1 MPVLFSMKVQFDI
14 RFNISFHFV
23 VYCLPSVMWWFQDS
37 AETADPHDGA
47 QKKSIKYT
55 NAKHNKKKLK
65 KKKAEIKTRKKIRKK

>member
-1 MPVLFSMKVQFDI
+1 
-14 RFNISFHFV
+14 
-23 VYCLPSVMWWFQDS
+23 MWWFQDS

-65 KKKAEIKTRKKIRKK
+65 KEKAEIKTRKKIRKK

>member
-1 MPVLFSMKVQFDI
+1 MTRDSADGKNLENSLEI
-14 RFNISFHFV
+14 FHFV

-55 NAKHNKKKLK
+55 NAKHNKKKLNGK
-65 KKKAEIKTRKKIRKK
+65 GRN